1 MRVDNLL
8 DVSRTFFEK
17 VLAAHQELES
27 DIAIFLVEYVIRVIV
42 QVHVIDDFIFN
53 AQRIRDFGKFAVHHV
68 RTFFFVAVCNAK
80 HYHRRFFIGNP
91 DEFQLKIASIL
102 IFVVHLEVALPRKPF
117 TNALDRR

>member
-17 VLAAHQELES
+17 VLAAHQELEL
-27 DIAIFLVEYVIRVIV
+27 DIATFLVEHVVRIVI
-42 QVHVIDDFIFN
+42 QVHIVNNFVLN
-53 AQRIRDFGKFAVHHV
+53 AQRICNFGKFAVHHV

-91 DEFQLKIASIL
+91 DEFHLEIAAIAIL
-102 IFVVHLEVALPRKPF
+102 VVHLEVALPRKSF
-117 TNALDRR
+117 TNALD